1 MRDAGME
8 LRKNEFSKKLFCW
21 ARRRIMERFGV
32 RVRSKEIEM
41 KVKAEG
47 IVELFYF
54 ISTDFSYQTENLPD
68 VYSLMMMKTWRPCW
82 FFVISIRMSEIKG
95 RCLIKRKKK
104 KTMAQFIFWISLK
117 YARIMIMFIHRMHIL
132 YVYIYLMNVAGGLV
146 GWLVCWLRWLVLA
159 SVLSVVFL

>member
-1 MRDAGME
+1 ME

-68 VYSLMMMKTWRPCW
+68 VYSLMMMKT
-82 FFVISIRMSEIKG
+82 
-95 RCLIKRKKK
+95 
-104 KTMAQFIFWISLK
+104 
-117 YARIMIMFIHRMHIL
+117 
-132 YVYIYLMNVAGGLV
+132 
-146 GWLVCWLRWLVLA
+146 
-159 SVLSVVFL
+159 